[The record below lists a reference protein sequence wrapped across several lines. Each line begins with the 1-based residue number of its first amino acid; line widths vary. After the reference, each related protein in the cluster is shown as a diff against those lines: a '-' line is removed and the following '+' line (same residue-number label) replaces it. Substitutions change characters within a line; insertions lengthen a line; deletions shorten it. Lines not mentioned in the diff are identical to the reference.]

1 MSESTIDEKF
11 WRGKKVFVTGH
22 TGFKGA
28 WLSFWLTMMGA
39 KVSGYSLSPTT
50 EPNLFKVLKIDDL
63 IFKSTIGDIC
73 DASKLKNAITEAS
86 PDLVFH
92 LAAQALVIDSYIQ
105 PAITFNTNVMGTVN
119 FLEAIRNV
127 GGVKAIVVITTDKCY
142 RNQEWEWGYRE
153 VDQLGGDDPYSSSKS
168 CAELVVNAYEKS
180 FFNPKNFNEHGA
192 AIATAR
198 AGNVVGGGDW
208 SENRLI
214 PDLIRSISSKEK
226 FILRNPNSVRP
237 WQHVLDPLAGYL
249 LLAQKLFEEGAIY
262 NGPWNFAPIDLDP
275 SSTKDLVAEMVS
287 LWGGEIDVQ
296 YGDAG
301 TLQFHEAKS
310 LRLDCSKSRNRLGW
324 KANWTISE
332 ALKQIVDWS
341 KAHESGKD
349 MAEFTSNQINQFSK
363 QTE

>member
-1 MSESTIDEKF
+1 MSESAIDEKF
-11 WRGKKVFVTGH
+11 WHGKKVFVTGH

-28 WLSFWLTMMGA
+28 WLSYWLTTMGA

-50 EPNLFKVLKIDDL
+50 EPSLFKVLKIDDF

-73 DASKLKNAITEAS
+73 DASKLKNAIKEAN

-92 LAAQALVIDSYIQ
+92 LAAQALVIDSYIE

-119 FLEAIRNV
+119 FLEAIRIV

-142 RNQEWEWGYRE
+142 KNQEWEWGYRE
-153 VDQLGGDDPYSSSKS
+153 VDRLGGDDPYSSSKS

-180 FFNPKNFNEHGA
+180 FFNSKNFNEHGV

-214 PDLIRSISSKEK
+214 PDLIRSIKNKEK

-249 LLAQKLFEEGAIY
+249 LLGQRLFEEGAEY
-262 NGPWNFAPIDLDP
+262 NGAWNFAPIDLDP
-275 SSTKDLVAEMVS
+275 ASTEDLVAGMVS
-287 LWGGEIDVQ
+287 LWGGEVDVQ
-296 YGDAG
+296 YGEAG
-301 TLQFHEAKS
+301 ASKFHEAKS
-310 LRLDCSKSRNRLGW
+310 LRLDCAKSRNRLGW
-324 KANWTISE
+324 KARWTISE
-332 ALKQIVDWS
+332 ALKQIVDWN
-341 KAHESGKD
+341 KAHESGED
-349 MAEFTSNQINQFSK
+349 MVEFTANQISQFSTRTK
-363 QTE
+363 